1 MLHGQRG
8 PSCRI
13 LNHRFEI
20 AHLLQALSE
29 SGGTVY
35 LTTSNDETSHVA
47 RLLGVDIS
55 NGEMLLKYPRTGNAT
70 EALPVGVTLGF
81 DGEHLGEVLTSEIQL
96 QLVNEQDHVRYY
108 LATIP
113 TWLACAE
120 VEENENAPT
129 FSRMLSY
136 RYAG

>member
-35 LTTSNDETSHVA
+35 LTTQDEMSHSA

-55 NGEMLLKYPRTGNAT
+55 NGEMLLKFPRTGNSS

-96 QLVNEQDHVRYY
+96 QLVNEQDQVRYY
-108 LATIP
+108 LAAIP

-120 VEENENAPT
+120 AQDIENAPAV
-129 FSRMLSY
+129 SRVFSY
-136 RYAG
+136 RYAR